1 MVTFVKTIPHSSERW
16 EEWTFCQG
24 RLGSFNAFVMLNT
37 TFSKHSLIKISIR
50 CVYIKPELLIQC
62 NTTAMTEATNEVFIE
77 GDYLKVSIW

>member
-1 MVTFVKTIPHSSERW
+1 
-16 EEWTFCQG
+16 
-24 RLGSFNAFVMLNT
+24 MLNT

-77 GDYLKVSIW
+77 GDYLKVST